1 MSDNNYTKLSY
12 TNLKVY
18 CRLDNNSNITC
29 YRNPA
34 GSINI
39 DIHKTGCWRR
49 NYHKLSVLDALK
61 KLLALKAEGLKVP
74 DIAFKNIIENITD
87 TFEILQIGQALGDNF
102 EGLQN
107 IIGE

>member
-1 MSDNNYTKLSY
+1 MSDNNYTK
-12 TNLKVY
+12 LKVY
-18 CRLDNNSNITC
+18 CRLDNNSNIIC

-49 NYHKLSVLDALK
+49 NYDKLSIPDALK

-74 DIAFKNIIENITD
+74 DIAFKNIINDIAD

-107 IIGE
+107 IIGGE